1 MPLIVNS
8 PYSGRPV
15 KVRDQDVGRAI
26 RDEEGRIFYAVPRS
40 DGQGHYGS
48 PTRKGSDK
56 DEQRYLDM
64 ETKGQVARESGAER
78 SLEQVHDAT
87 GTKRRGRPVLLLL
100 ILLVIL
106 AVAAGGYYWF
116 VVLGHPL
123 PGTEPMPVEDESAV
137 APAALRLDNSVPQPL
152 IDHAEPRPL
161 SVPSPATNASVL
173 IPIAPAGL
181 PDNTTEVVSP
191 ETQRPPLSPRR
202 AESPSA
208 QTQQIP
214 TPPRPFL
221 TTASGL
227 QYRIDQPG
235 TGAAAVAGSFVVID
249 YSAALPS
256 GQVIDTTEQ
265 SGPIGFVLW
274 SGQVIRGWD
283 EGVAGMR
290 VGETRSLVI
299 PPNLVHAMGGSSD
312 SAVFPHTTLHCT
324 IELRDVRPGIAW
336 SIQQPGTTGGR
347 VARPGDTV
355 EMHYTA
361 WVVGRD
367 GPFDSSRERDQ
378 PMVFTIGT
386 GQVITGWDLGVAGMT
401 EGEIR
406 TVAIPSY
413 LAYGKRGFGRII
425 PPNADLRYQLDLVR
439 VLD

>member
-1 MPLIVNS
+1 MPIFVNS

-26 RDEEGRIFYAVPRS
+26 RDDEGRIFYAVPRT
-40 DGQGHYGS
+40 DGEGYYGS
-48 PTRKGSDK
+48 PTRKGSEK

-64 ETKGQVARESGAER
+64 ESKGEVARETGARHSVE
-78 SLEQVHDAT
+78 EVHDAT
-87 GTKRRGRPVLLLL
+87 GTKPRGRPVLLLL
-100 ILLVIL
+100 ILLIVL
-106 AVAAGGYYWF
+106 AAIGGGYYWL
-116 VVLGHPL
+116 VVLGNPI
-123 PGTEPMPVEDESAV
+123 PGMEPAPPEDPGV
-137 APAALRLDNSVPQPL
+137 TPAAMKLIDDEPL
-152 IDHAEPRPL
+152 GESLLDHAEPRSL
-161 SVPSPATNASVL
+161 KVPAPAADASVL
-173 IPIAPAGL
+173 ARLNPIGTDGAAE
-181 PDNTTEVVSP
+181 DASSTE
-191 ETQRPPLSPRR
+191 
-202 AESPSA
+202 PSA
-208 QTQQIP
+208 AALPLAEAAIP
-214 TPPRPFL
+214 DQPAPPRPFL

-227 QYRIDQPG
+227 QYRIDEPG

-249 YSAALPS
+249 YTAALPS

-290 VGETRSLVI
+290 EGEVRSLII
-299 PPNLVHAMGGSSD
+299 PPNLVHAMGDSSD

-336 SIQQPGTTGGR
+336 SLQQPGTPGGR

-367 GPFDSSRERDQ
+367 MPFDSSRDRGE
-378 PMVFTIGT
+378 PIVFRVGA
-386 GQVITGWDLGVAGMT
+386 GQVITGWDLGVAGMV

-406 TVAIPSY
+406 SLEIPSY

-425 PPNADLRYQLDLVR
+425 PPGADLRYQLDLVR
-439 VLD
+439 VVD